1 MCKIVINKKYRK
13 GPNKTTEIAN
23 NNSRISNIVGYKGRH
38 KDNEEVE
45 QEISTVRREKRDI
58 SPSSSVGSW
67 EDRLRKNRKAQ
78 NEAGFGGDE
87 VGRRSITKAM
97 EVARRTGALG
107 SWENKKGI
115 SDIYKEYY
123 EEEGETNEIF
133 RFKSTKDGEAESV
146 RCNMNM
152 E

>member
-1 MCKIVINKKYRK
+1 INKKYRK

-58 SPSSSVGSW
+58 SPYSSVGSW
-67 EDRLRKNRKAQ
+67 EDRLRKKRKAQ

-115 SDIYKEYY
+115 PDIYKEYY
-123 EEEGETNEIF
+123 EEDGETNEIF
-133 RFKSTKDGEAESV
+133 RFRSTKDG
-146 RCNMNM
+146 
-152 E
+152 